1 MTISALYDD
10 YTKDGIDLIEIP
22 EFQPCEGCGEMT
34 EVDDMSLD
42 GYCEECADGYMPPRR
57 LSDVGLGVWDFV

>member
-1 MTISALYDD
+1 MNILPLYDD

-42 GYCEECADGYMPPRR
+42 GRRYGCE
-57 LSDVGLGVWDFV
+57 